1 MSPDVS
7 TLPTTPD
14 APDADALRQSV
25 RAKYAAVARG
35 EALSCCG
42 PSGCGDGDAVDVNM
56 IGDAYDGVE
65 GYVEAADLGLGCGL
79 PVEHAGLAPGQTVL
93 DLGAGAGLDAF
104 VARRVVGESGAV
116 LGVDFTPEMV
126 AKARENAAALGY
138 ENVRFEHGDVEAL
151 PFADASVDVVV
162 SNCVLNL
169 VPDKPRAFAEA
180 FRVLRP
186 GGHVCV
192 SDVVSRGALPASV
205 RASAELYAGCVAGA
219 LDREVYL
226 GIVRAAGFEGVEV
239 VAERPI
245 DLPAGLLPSGLLPDG
260 LAHEGAEAP
269 LLSVTVRATRPAHSG
284 EGATLA
290 TAASGPETDAEMET
304 ATLRVYDPPQC
315 CSTGVCGPDV
325 DPALVQF
332 AADLQA
338 LAAEG
343 VAVERFNL
351 AQQPEA
357 FVAEPAVV
365 QAVNAV
371 GTSVL
376 PLLVVAGRVV
386 SHGRYPPFAEIR
398 SLVREADDA
407 PAFRLEVSAST
418 CCGPDAGCC

>member
-1 MSPDVS
+1 MTPD
-7 TLPTTPD
+7 TLPPQTPS
-14 APDADALRQSV
+14 ADALRRAV

-42 PSGCGDGDAVDVNM
+42 PVEACAPAEATEVNM
-56 IGDAYDGVE
+56 IGDAYDGVD

-104 VARRVVGESGAV
+104 VARRAVGEGGTV

-126 AKARENAAALGY
+126 EKARQNAAALGY
-138 ENVRFEHGDVEAL
+138 ANVRFEHGDIEAL
-151 PFADASVDVVV
+151 PFPDASVDVVV

-169 VPDKPRAFAEA
+169 VPDKARAFAEA

-192 SDVVSRGALPASV
+192 SDVVSRGALPDAV
-205 RASAELYAGCVAGA
+205 RASAEFYAGCVAGA
-219 LDREVYL
+219 LDRGAYL
-226 GIVRAAGFEGVEV
+226 GIVADAGFEGIEV

-245 DLPAGLLPSGLLPDG
+245 DLPTGLLPD
-260 LAHEGAEAP
+260 GAEAP
-269 LLSVTVRATRPAHSG
+269 LLSVTVRATRPAA
-284 EGATLA
+284 GAA
-290 TAASGPETDAEMET
+290 AGAASATGET
-304 ATLRVYDPPQC
+304 TLRVYDPPQC
-315 CSTGVCGPDV
+315 CSTAVCGPDV

-332 AADLQA
+332 AADLRG
-338 LAAEG
+338 LAASG

-357 FVAEPAVV
+357 FVREPAVV

-376 PLLVVAGRVV
+376 PLLVVDGRVV
-386 SHGRYPPFAEIR
+386 SHGRYPSRDELAA
-398 SLVREADDA
+398 LVREAGPE
-407 PAFRLEVSAST
+407 PAFSLEVLAST
-418 CCGPDAGCC
+418 CCAPDSGCC

>member
-1 MSPDVS
+1 MTPDVP
-7 TLPTTPD
+7 TL
-14 APDADALRQSV
+14 PDADALRQSV
-25 RAKYAAVARG
+25 RDKYAAVARG

-42 PSGCGDGDAVDVNM
+42 PSDGGDGASTDINM

-65 GYVEAADLGLGCGL
+65 GYVEAADLKLGCGL

-104 VARRVVGESGAV
+104 VARRIVGETGTV

-126 AKARENAAALGY
+126 QKARQSAAALGY
-138 ENVRFEHGDVEAL
+138 TNVHFEHGDIEAL
-151 PFADASVDVVV
+151 PFKDETVDVVV

-169 VPDKPRAFAEA
+169 VPDKAHAFAEA

-192 SDVVSRGALPASV
+192 SDVVSRGDLPASV
-205 RASAELYAGCVAGA
+205 RASAEFYAGCVAGA

-226 GIVRAAGFEGVEV
+226 GIVAEAGFEGVEV

-245 DLPAGLLPSGLLPDG
+245 DLPGGLLP
-260 LAHEGAEAP
+260 EGSEAT
-269 LLSVTVRATRPAHSG
+269 LLSLTVRATRPG
-284 EGATLA
+284 GVPPA
-290 TAASGPETDAEMET
+290 TAVSVAEASPA
-304 ATLRVYDPPQC
+304 LRVYDPPQC

-338 LAAEG
+338 LAASG
-343 VAVERFNL
+343 VSVERFNL
-351 AQQPEA
+351 AQEPEA
-357 FVAEPAVV
+357 FVSEPAVV

-376 PLLVVAGRVV
+376 PLLVVGGRVV
-386 SHGRYPPFAEIR
+386 SHGRYPSRDE
-398 SLVREADDA
+398 LLTLMHEADA
-407 PAFRLEVSAST
+407 ESVFSLKVSGST
-418 CCGPDAGCC
+418 CCAPDSGCC

>member
-1 MSPDVS
+1 M
-7 TLPTTPD
+7 TPD
-14 APDADALRQSV
+14 ATTLPDTDALRQSV
-25 RAKYAAVARG
+25 RATYAAVARG

-42 PSGCGDGDAVDVNM
+42 SSDCGDEISTDVNM
-56 IGDAYDGVE
+56 IGDAYDGVD
-65 GYVEAADLGLGCGL
+65 GYVEAADLKLGCGL
-79 PVEHAGLAPGQTVL
+79 PVEHAGLAAGQTVL

-104 VARRVVGESGAV
+104 VARRVVGEAGTV

-126 AKARENAAALGY
+126 ARARQNAAALGY
-138 ENVRFEHGDVEAL
+138 ANVRFEHGDIEAL
-151 PFADASVDVVV
+151 PFEDETVDVVV

-169 VPDKPRAFAEA
+169 VPDKARAFAEA

-192 SDVVSRGALPASV
+192 SDVVSQGTLPASV
-205 RASAELYAGCVAGA
+205 RSSAELYAGCVAGA

-226 GIVRAAGFEGVEV
+226 RVVRDAGFEGVDV

-245 DLPAGLLPSGLLPDG
+245 DLPEGLLP
-260 LAHEGAEAP
+260 EGAEAP
-269 LLSVTVRATRPAHSG
+269 LLSVTVRATRPVGTGRGRASG
-284 EGATLA
+284 ASESRPA
-290 TAASGPETDAEMET
+290 TAAP
-304 ATLRVYDPPQC
+304 TLRVYDPPQC

-338 LAAEG
+338 LAASG

-351 AQQPEA
+351 AQEPDA

-365 QAVNAV
+365 QAVNAI

-376 PLLVVAGRVV
+376 PLLVVGGRVV
-386 SHGRYPPFAEIR
+386 SHGRYPSRDELAA
-398 SLVREADDA
+398 LVRGTDDA
-407 PAFRLEVSAST
+407 PAFSLRVSASA
-418 CCGPDAGCC
+418 CCPPDSGCC

>member
-1 MSPDVS
+1 MSS
-7 TLPTTPD
+7 TSDTLLPQTPS
-14 APDADALRQSV
+14 ADALRRAV
-25 RAKYAAVARG
+25 RDKYAAVARG

-42 PSGCGDGDAVDVNM
+42 PAEACAPSESRTTEVNM
-56 IGDAYDGVE
+56 IGDAYDGVD

-79 PVEHAGLAPGQTVL
+79 PIEHAGLAPGQTVL

-104 VARRVVGESGAV
+104 VARRVVGEGGTV

-126 AKARENAAALGY
+126 EKARQNAAALGY
-138 ENVRFEHGDVEAL
+138 TNVRFEHGDIEAL
-151 PFADASVDVVV
+151 PFPDESVDVVV

-169 VPDKPRAFAEA
+169 VPDKARAFAEA

-192 SDVVSRGALPASV
+192 SDVVSRGALPDTV

-219 LDREVYL
+219 VDRDAYL
-226 GIVRAAGFEGVEV
+226 ALVAEAGFEDAQV

-245 DLPAGLLPSGLLPDG
+245 DLPDGLLPAD
-260 LAHEGAEAP
+260 AEAP
-269 LLSVTVRATRPAHSG
+269 LFSVTVRATRP
-284 EGATLA
+284 E
-290 TAASGPETDAEMET
+290 TASVVAVTT

-332 AADLQA
+332 ASDLRG
-338 LAAEG
+338 LAATG
-343 VAVERFNL
+343 VPVERFNL

-376 PLLVVAGRVV
+376 PLLVVDGRVV
-386 SHGRYPPFAEIR
+386 SHGRYPSRDELLA
-398 SLVREADDA
+398 L
-407 PAFRLEVSAST
+407 VSAEPEPVFSLDVST
-418 CCGPDAGCC
+418 GCAPDSGCC

>member
-1 MSPDVS
+1 MTPDVP
-7 TLPTTPD
+7 TLPD

-25 RAKYAAVARG
+25 RDKYAAVARG

-42 PSGCGDGDAVDVNM
+42 PSDCGDGATIDVNM

-104 VARRVVGESGAV
+104 VARRIVGETGTV

-126 AKARENAAALGY
+126 QKARQSAAALGY
-138 ENVRFEHGDVEAL
+138 TNVHFEHGDIEAL
-151 PFADASVDVVV
+151 PFKDETVDVVV

-169 VPDKPRAFAEA
+169 VPDKARAFAEA

-192 SDVVSRGALPASV
+192 SDVVSRGDLPASV

-226 GIVRAAGFEGVEV
+226 GIVAEAGFEDVEV

-245 DLPAGLLPSGLLPDG
+245 DLPEGLLP
-260 LAHEGAEAP
+260 EGTEAA
-269 LLSVTVRATRPAHSG
+269 LLSVTVRATRPSDA
-284 EGATLA
+284 ELA
-290 TAASGPETDAEMET
+290 TATSTTVPSVQSDPEPVDVASPA
-304 ATLRVYDPPQC
+304 LRVYDPPQC

-332 AADLQA
+332 AADLKA
-338 LAAEG
+338 LSASG
-343 VAVERFNL
+343 VSVERFNL
-351 AQQPEA
+351 AQEPEA

-376 PLLVVAGRVV
+376 PLLVVGGRVV
-386 SHGRYPPFAEIR
+386 SHGRYPSRDELLALIH
-398 SLVREADDA
+398 EADA
-407 PAFRLEVSAST
+407 EPVFSLEVSAST
-418 CCGPDAGCC
+418 CCAPDSGCC

>member
-1 MSPDVS
+1 MSS
-7 TLPTTPD
+7 TPD
-14 APDADALRQSV
+14 TLLLQTPSADALRRAV
-25 RAKYAAVARG
+25 RDKYAAVARG

-42 PSGCGDGDAVDVNM
+42 PAEVCAPTESRTTEVNM
-56 IGDAYDGVE
+56 IGDAYDGVD

-79 PVEHAGLAPGQTVL
+79 PIEHAGLAPGQTVL

-104 VARRVVGESGAV
+104 VARRVVGETGTV

-126 AKARENAAALGY
+126 EKARQNAAALGY
-138 ENVRFEHGDVEAL
+138 TNVHFEHGDIEAL
-151 PFADASVDVVV
+151 PFPDESVDVVV

-169 VPDKPRAFAEA
+169 VPDKARAFAEA

-192 SDVVSRGALPASV
+192 SDVVSRGALPDAV

-219 LDREVYL
+219 VDRDAYL
-226 GIVRAAGFEGVEV
+226 ALVAEAGFEDTQI

-245 DLPAGLLPSGLLPDG
+245 DLPDGLLPV
-260 LAHEGAEAP
+260 GAEAP
-269 LLSVTVRATRPAHSG
+269 LFSVTIRATRP
-284 EGATLA
+284 E
-290 TAASGPETDAEMET
+290 TASVVAVTT

-325 DPALVQF
+325 NPALVQF
-332 AADLQA
+332 ASDLRG
-338 LAAEG
+338 LAATG
-343 VAVERFNL
+343 VPVERFNL

-357 FVAEPAVV
+357 FVQEPAVV

-376 PLLVVAGRVV
+376 PLLMVDGRVV
-386 SHGRYPPFAEIR
+386 SHGRYPSRDELLALVSAEP
-398 SLVREADDA
+398 E
-407 PAFRLEVSAST
+407 PAFSLEVSTGCA
-418 CCGPDAGCC
+418 PDSGCC